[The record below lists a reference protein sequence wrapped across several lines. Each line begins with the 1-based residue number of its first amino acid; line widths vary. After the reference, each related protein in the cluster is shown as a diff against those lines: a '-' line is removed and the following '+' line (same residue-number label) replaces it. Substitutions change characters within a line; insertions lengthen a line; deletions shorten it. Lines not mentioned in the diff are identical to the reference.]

1 MLPHLSDR
9 YLSAGAVGLVPST
22 SLVLLMVIKIC
33 LLSAIFHGLLTP
45 LLSICRVLLLTVSV
59 NRNIPGPTWN
69 FLHLMPAP
77 RWDSTHIYQCNHATV
92 GFLIIFPRRQ
102 ELQERKSLQVLF
114 EPAGHPGFESYVKW
128 LQNFW
133 DCFCSQSIILLKW
146 LFLRTVQHR
155 VPSGCWILIHYQAI

>member
-1 MLPHLSDR
+1 MLPHR
-9 YLSAGAVGLVPST
+9 YLSADAVGLVPST
-22 SLVLLMVIKIC
+22 SLISLMVIKIC

-45 LLSICRVLLLTVSV
+45 LLSICGVLLLTVSV

-69 FLHLMPAP
+69 FLHLMPAQG
-77 RWDSTHIYQCNHATV
+77 WDSTHIYQCNLATV
-92 GFLIIFPRRQ
+92 GWLITFPRRQ
-102 ELQERKSLQVLF
+102 ELQERKSLQALF

-146 LFLRTVQHR
+146 LFFRTAQHR
-155 VPSGCWILIHYQAI
+155 VPSEWWTLIHYQAI